1 MTLSKDE
8 LAELTHLINARRDE
22 LAHGLSRL
30 SAGEVRMAHDVFIE
44 WLEGQPATAPN
55 TDRVDHIDTYALTDA
70 YQFGYARGRE
80 AMQRELG
87 VDNVGDSSPRLVT
100 NSAPEPD
107 EDASAGPDH
116 PDAKW
121 RDLMRDMDEAMA
133 EPPPISD
140 EATATLGPENVVV
153 TPLKTPNSAGRFL
166 TLPSPDQAR
175 ENVAAALAAANGGN
189 GDHAFDFT
197 PRHKAGRHNAP
208 KGKGQEP
215 SGRVLPSREQ
225 VVAFLREIAMGKTMP
240 TMEQF
245 NTARPG
251 NWATVQAH
259 ILRLGVSWD
268 ELRLEAGLA
277 PNPRNRNTQA
287 DAL

>member
-8 LAELTHLINARRDE
+8 LAELTRLINERRDE

-44 WLEGQPATAPN
+44 WLEGQPATAPA
-55 TDRVDHIDTYALTDA
+55 TDRHESIDSYALTDA

-87 VDNVGDSSPRLVT
+87 ADNAGDTSPRLVT

-107 EDASAGPDH
+107 EDTSAGPDH
-116 PDAKW
+116 PDAEW
-121 RDLMRDMDEAMA
+121 RDLMRD
-133 EPPPISD
+133 
-140 EATATLGPENVVV
+140 VVS
-153 TPLKTPNSAGRFL
+153 PLHSPVGVGRGA
-166 TLPSPDQAR
+166 LPDPDQAR
-175 ENVAAALAAANGGN
+175 ANIATMLAQANG
-189 GDHAFDFT
+189 DQHFDLM
-197 PRHKAGRHNAP
+197 PGHKHKAGRHNAP
-208 KGKGQEP
+208 KGTGQEP

-225 VVAFLREIAMGKTMP
+225 VVAFIQEIAMANVMP

-251 NWATVQAH
+251 NWATAQAH

-268 ELRLEAGLA
+268 ELRIEAGLL
-277 PNPRNRNTQA
+277 PNPRNRNTRTGA
-287 DAL
+287 